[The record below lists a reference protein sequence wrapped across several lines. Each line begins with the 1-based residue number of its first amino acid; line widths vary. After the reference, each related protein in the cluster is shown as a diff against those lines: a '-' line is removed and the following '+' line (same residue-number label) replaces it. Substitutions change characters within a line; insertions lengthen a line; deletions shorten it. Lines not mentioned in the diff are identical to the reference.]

1 MNRNLYLFDFDGT
14 LTKKDTLFDFLK
26 FSFPSLYL
34 KQFILFIPLFALSK
48 LKVIDAGKVKE
59 QFVGRFVKGKSYTE
73 INQLAQNY
81 FEKNHENLI
90 YSKADEYI
98 KSLSNYNDKFIVS
111 ASVDF
116 WLQPFADYYE
126 MGLICTQ
133 AKLDEKG
140 FYTGD
145 FVSPNCNHHE
155 KKNRIEKEIDLSL
168 YDEIIAF
175 GDTKGDEAMFSLAST
190 SNFRYFTD

>member
-14 LTKKDTLFDFLK
+14 LTCKDTLFDFLK
-26 FSFPSLYL
+26 FSFPKVYFINYL
-34 KQFILFIPLFALSK
+34 IFIPLFIVSK
-48 LKVIDAGKVKE
+48 LKIIDAGFVKE
-59 QFVGRFVKGKSYTE
+59 MFISKFLKGKSYVE

-81 FEKNHENLI
+81 FEQNHQELI

-116 WLQPFADYYE
+116 WIQPFADYYE
-126 MGLICTQ
+126 MGLICTK
-133 AKLDEKG
+133 AKYDEQG
-140 FYTGD
+140 FFTGK
-145 FVSPNCNHHE
+145 FASPNCNYQE

-168 YDEIIAF
+168 YDQIIAF
-175 GDTKGDEAMFSLAST
+175 GDTKGDEAMFSIAT
-190 SNFRYFTD
+190 KSNFRCFN

>member
-14 LTKKDTLFDFLK
+14 LTCKDTLFDFLK
-26 FSFPSLYL
+26 FSFPKVYFVNYL
-34 KQFILFIPLFALSK
+34 IFIPLFVVSK
-48 LKVIDAGKVKE
+48 LKIIDAGFVKE
-59 QFVGRFVKGKSYTE
+59 MFISKFLKGKSYVE

-81 FEKNHENLI
+81 FEQNHQELI

-116 WLQPFADYYE
+116 WIQPFADYYE
-126 MGLICTQ
+126 MGLICTK
-133 AKLDEKG
+133 AKYDEQG
-140 FYTGD
+140 FFTGK
-145 FVSPNCNHHE
+145 FASPNCNYQE

-168 YDEIIAF
+168 YDQIIAF
-175 GDTKGDEAMFSLAST
+175 GDTKGDEAMFSIAT
-190 SNFRYFTD
+190 KSNFRCFN

>member
-14 LTKKDTLFDFLK
+14 LTCKDTLFDFLK
-26 FSFPSLYL
+26 FSFPKVYFFNYL
-34 KQFILFIPLFALSK
+34 IFIPLFVVSK
-48 LKVIDAGKVKE
+48 LKIIDAGFVKE
-59 QFVGRFVKGKSYTE
+59 MFISKFLKGKSYVE

-81 FEKNHENLI
+81 FEQNHQELI

-116 WLQPFADYYE
+116 WIQPFADYYE
-126 MGLICTQ
+126 MGLICTK
-133 AKLDEKG
+133 AKYDEQG
-140 FYTGD
+140 FFTGK
-145 FVSPNCNHHE
+145 FASPNCNYQE

-168 YDEIIAF
+168 YDQIIAF
-175 GDTKGDEAMFSLAST
+175 GDTKGDEAMFSIAT
-190 SNFRYFTD
+190 KSNFRCFN

>member
-14 LTKKDTLFDFLK
+14 LTCKDTLFDFLK
-26 FSFPSLYL
+26 FSFPKVYFINYL
-34 KQFILFIPLFALSK
+34 IFIPLFVVSK
-48 LKVIDAGKVKE
+48 LKIIDAGFVKE
-59 QFVGRFVKGKSYTE
+59 MFISKFLKGKFYVE

-81 FEKNHENLI
+81 FEQNHQELI

-116 WLQPFADYYE
+116 WIQPFADYYE
-126 MGLICTQ
+126 MGLICTK
-133 AKLDEKG
+133 AKYDEQG
-140 FYTGD
+140 FFTGK
-145 FVSPNCNHHE
+145 FASPNCNYQE

-168 YDEIIAF
+168 YDQIIAF
-175 GDTKGDEAMFSLAST
+175 GDTKGDEAMFSIAT
-190 SNFRYFTD
+190 KSNFRYFN

>member
-14 LTKKDTLFDFLK
+14 LTCKDTLFDFLK
-26 FSFPSLYL
+26 FSFPKVYFINYL
-34 KQFILFIPLFALSK
+34 IFIPLFVVSK
-48 LKVIDAGKVKE
+48 LRIIDAGFVKE
-59 QFVGRFVKGKSYTE
+59 MFISKFLKGKSYVE

-81 FEKNHENLI
+81 FEQNHQELI

-116 WLQPFADYYE
+116 WIQPFADYYE
-126 MGLICTQ
+126 MGLICTK
-133 AKLDEKG
+133 AKYDEQG
-140 FYTGD
+140 FFTGK
-145 FVSPNCNHHE
+145 FASPNCNYQE

-168 YDEIIAF
+168 YDQIIAF
-175 GDTKGDEAMFSLAST
+175 GDTKGDEAMFSIAT
-190 SNFRYFTD
+190 KSNFRCFN

>member
-14 LTKKDTLFDFLK
+14 LTCKDTLFDFLK
-26 FSFPSLYL
+26 FSFPKVYFINYL
-34 KQFILFIPLFALSK
+34 IFIPLFIVSK
-48 LKVIDAGKVKE
+48 LKIIDAGFVKE
-59 QFVGRFVKGKSYTE
+59 MFISKFLKGKSYVE

-81 FEKNHENLI
+81 FEKNHQELI

-116 WLQPFADYYE
+116 WIQPFADYYE
-126 MGLICTQ
+126 MGLICTK
-133 AKLDEKG
+133 AKYDEQG
-140 FYTGD
+140 FFTGK
-145 FVSPNCNHHE
+145 FASPNCNYQE

-168 YDEIIAF
+168 YDKIIAF
-175 GDTKGDEAMFSLAST
+175 GDTKGDEAMFSIAT
-190 SNFRYFTD
+190 KSNFRYFN

>member
-14 LTKKDTLFDFLK
+14 LTCKDTLFDFLK
-26 FSFPSLYL
+26 FSFPKVYFINYL
-34 KQFILFIPLFALSK
+34 IFIPLFVVSK
-48 LKVIDAGKVKE
+48 LKIIDAGFVKE
-59 QFVGRFVKGKSYTE
+59 MFISKFLKGKSYVE

-81 FEKNHENLI
+81 FEQNHQELI

-116 WLQPFADYYE
+116 WIQPFADYYE
-126 MGLICTQ
+126 MGLICTK
-133 AKLDEKG
+133 AKYDEQG
-140 FYTGD
+140 FFTGK
-145 FVSPNCNHHE
+145 FASPNCNYQE

-168 YDEIIAF
+168 YDQIIAF
-175 GDTKGDEAMFSLAST
+175 GDTKGDEAMFSIAT
-190 SNFRYFTD
+190 KSNFRCFN

>member
-14 LTKKDTLFDFLK
+14 LTCKDTLFDFLK
-26 FSFPSLYL
+26 FSFPKVYFFNYL
-34 KQFILFIPLFALSK
+34 IFIPLFVVSK
-48 LKVIDAGKVKE
+48 LKIIDAGFVKE
-59 QFVGRFVKGKSYTE
+59 MFISKFLKGKSYVE

-81 FEKNHENLI
+81 FEQNHQELI

-116 WLQPFADYYE
+116 WIQPYADYYE
-126 MGLICTQ
+126 MGLICTK
-133 AKLDEKG
+133 AKYDEQG
-140 FYTGD
+140 FFTGK
-145 FVSPNCNHHE
+145 FASPNCNYQE

-168 YDEIIAF
+168 YDQIIAF
-175 GDTKGDEAMFSLAST
+175 GDTKGDEAMFSIAT
-190 SNFRYFTD
+190 KSNFRYFN

>member
-14 LTKKDTLFDFLK
+14 LTCKDTLFDFLK
-26 FSFPSLYL
+26 FSFPKVYFINYL
-34 KQFILFIPLFALSK
+34 IFIPLFIVSR
-48 LKVIDAGKVKE
+48 LKIIDAGFVKE
-59 QFVGRFVKGKSYTE
+59 MFISKFLKGKSYVE

-81 FEKNHENLI
+81 FEQNHQELI

-116 WLQPFADYYE
+116 WIQPFADYYE
-126 MGLICTQ
+126 MGLICTK
-133 AKLDEKG
+133 AKYDEQG
-140 FYTGD
+140 FFTGK
-145 FVSPNCNHHE
+145 FASPNCNYQE

-168 YDEIIAF
+168 YDQIIAF
-175 GDTKGDEAMFSLAST
+175 GDTKGDEAMFSIAT
-190 SNFRYFTD
+190 KSNFRCFN

>member
-14 LTKKDTLFDFLK
+14 LTSKDTLFDFLK
-26 FSFPSLYL
+26 FSFPKVYFINYL
-34 KQFILFIPLFALSK
+34 IFIPLFIVSK
-48 LKVIDAGKVKE
+48 LKIIDAGFVKE
-59 QFVGRFVKGKSYTE
+59 MFISKFLKGKSYVE

-81 FEKNHENLI
+81 FEQNHQELI

-116 WLQPFADYYE
+116 WIQPFADYYE
-126 MGLICTQ
+126 MGLICTK
-133 AKLDEKG
+133 AKYDEQG
-140 FYTGD
+140 FFTGK
-145 FVSPNCNHHE
+145 FASPNCNYQE

-168 YDEIIAF
+168 YDQIIAF
-175 GDTKGDEAMFSLAST
+175 GDTKGDEAMFSIAT
-190 SNFRYFTD
+190 KSNFRYFN

>member
-14 LTKKDTLFDFLK
+14 LTCKDTLFDFLK
-26 FSFPSLYL
+26 FSFPKVYFINYL
-34 KQFILFIPLFALSK
+34 IFIPLFIVSK
-48 LKVIDAGKVKE
+48 LKIIDAGFVKE
-59 QFVGRFVKGKSYTE
+59 MFISKFLKGKSYVE

-81 FEKNHENLI
+81 FEKNHQELI

-116 WLQPFADYYE
+116 WIQPFADYYE
-126 MGLICTQ
+126 MGLICTK
-133 AKLDEKG
+133 AKYDEQG
-140 FYTGD
+140 FYSGY
-145 FVSPNCNHHE
+145 FASPNCNYQE
-155 KKNRIEKEIDLSL
+155 KRIRIEKEINLSL

-175 GDTKGDEAMFSLAST
+175 GDTKGDAAMFEIASE
-190 SNFRYFTD
+190 RYYQFFN

>member
-1 MNRNLYLFDFDGT
+1 MNRKLYIFDFDGT

-26 FSFPSLYL
+26 FSFPKVYFFNYL
-34 KQFILFIPLFALSK
+34 LFIPLFVVSK
-48 LKVIDAGKVKE
+48 LKIIDAGFVKE
-59 QFVGRFVKGKSYTE
+59 MFISKFLKGKSYVE

-81 FEKNHENLI
+81 FEKNHQELI

-116 WLQPFADYYE
+116 WIQPFADYYE
-126 MGLICTQ
+126 MGLICTK
-133 AKLDEKG
+133 AKYDEQG
-140 FYTGD
+140 FYSGY
-145 FVSPNCNHHE
+145 FASPNCNYQE
-155 KKNRIEKEIDLSL
+155 KRIRIEKEINLSL

-175 GDTKGDEAMFSLAST
+175 GDTKGDAAMFEIASE
-190 SNFRYFTD
+190 RYYQFFN

>member
-14 LTKKDTLFDFLK
+14 LTCKDTLFDFLK
-26 FSFPSLYL
+26 FSFPKVYFINYL
-34 KQFILFIPLFALSK
+34 IFIPLFIVSR
-48 LKVIDAGKVKE
+48 LKIIDAGFVKE
-59 QFVGRFVKGKSYTE
+59 MFISKFLKGKSYVE

-81 FEKNHENLI
+81 FEQNHQELI

-116 WLQPFADYYE
+116 WIQPYADYYE
-126 MGLICTQ
+126 MGLICTK
-133 AKLDEKG
+133 AKYDEQG
-140 FYTGD
+140 FFTGK
-145 FVSPNCNHHE
+145 FASPNCNYQE

-168 YDEIIAF
+168 YDQIIAF
-175 GDTKGDEAMFSLAST
+175 GDTKGDEAMFSIAT
-190 SNFRYFTD
+190 KSNFRCFN

>member
-14 LTKKDTLFDFLK
+14 LTCKDTLFDFLK
-26 FSFPSLYL
+26 FSFPKVYFINYL
-34 KQFILFIPLFALSK
+34 IFIPLFIVSR
-48 LKVIDAGKVKE
+48 LKIIDAGFVKE
-59 QFVGRFVKGKSYTE
+59 MFISKFLKGKSYVE

-81 FEKNHENLI
+81 FEQNHQELI

-116 WLQPFADYYE
+116 WIQPYADYYE
-126 MGLICTQ
+126 MGLICTK
-133 AKLDEKG
+133 AKYDEQG
-140 FYTGD
+140 FFTGK
-145 FVSPNCNHHE
+145 FASPNCNYQE

-168 YDEIIAF
+168 YDKIIAF
-175 GDTKGDEAMFSLAST
+175 GDTKGDEAMFSIAT
-190 SNFRYFTD
+190 KSNFRYFN